1 MELINL
7 ENVFSTL
14 EEYAR
19 EVRNKYQDNL
29 ITNNRIASGNLL
41 NSVEYQVVYNG
52 VEYEVQLRLQDY
64 WKYIE
69 YGTRPH
75 FPPMDKILE
84 WVMVKPVLPRPDAN
98 GRIPTPKQ
106 LAYLIA
112 RKISRKGT
120 EGSHDLEDA
129 ITEINERYR
138 DKLVYSLQKDMS
150 VLMKVIVG
158 EIRGVMPG
166 R

>member
-129 ITEINERYR
+129 IAEINERYR

-158 EIRGVMPG
+158 EIQGSMPG

>member
-158 EIRGVMPG
+158 EIQGSMPG

>member
-158 EIRGVMPG
+158 EIQGGMPG